1 MEMQFPVILDGATG
15 TELQKRGFTGDMSA
29 EQWVLEHPESI
40 LEIQR
45 KYVASGSN
53 VLYAPTF
60 GGNRQKLEERGIFNR
75 TEEMNKALAQLS
87 KQAADG
93 KAWVAGDIAPTG
105 RFLAPLGDASFEEL
119 VDIYTEQA
127 AGLEQAGVDLYVIE
141 TMMTLTDARAAVL
154 AIRSMSKKPIL
165 VSFTCDES
173 GKILSGTD
181 VVAALSVMEG
191 MGVSAFGLN
200 CSAGPEQMLLQLQ
213 RLHKYARVPLIAKPN
228 AGMPE
233 IVNGEAVYN
242 CPPEEFVALVPEML
256 KAGVALFGGC
266 CGTSNVLTGQLFNIP
281 ILGTHAHSWVMS
293 FPTELDAFRAY
304 ADIFPG
310 NCLLLVDT
318 YDTLRS
324 GVPNAITVFNELR
337 SRGYEPAGIRL
348 DSGDLAYLTKKARKM
363 LDEAGFEN
371 AKICVSGDLDETLI
385 NSLKM
390 QGACINTWGVGTKLI
405 TSDDKPALG
414 GVYKMSAEIIDGVV
428 YPKIKLSENA
438 VKITNPGIKTVYR
451 LYDKDHMAIAD
462 LIALRDEK
470 FDTTKPLTIYHPEQT
485 YKRMTLTDYTMREL
499 LVPIFIDGKQVYNCP
514 TIQQIQAYAKQE
526 LDTLW
531 EESKRL
537 MNPQVYKVDYS
548 DGLYDLRQKLIREH
562 RKLPANA

>member
-1 MEMQFPVILDGATG
+1 
-15 TELQKRGFTGDMSA
+15 MSA
-29 EQWVLEHPESI
+29 QNLTLLTDLYELTMMQGYFESQANETVI
-40 LEIQR
+40 FDVFFRENPN
-45 KYVASGSN
+45 K
-53 VLYAPTF
+53 
-60 GGNRQKLEERGIFNR
+60 GGYSV
-75 TEEMNKALAQLS
+75 M
-87 KQAADG
+87 
-93 KAWVAGDIAPTG
+93 
-105 RFLAPLGDASFEEL
+105 
-119 VDIYTEQA
+119 
-127 AGLEQAGVDLYVIE
+127 AGLEQVIE
-141 TMMTLTDARAAVL
+141 YIKNLNFSYEDVDYLRGLGLFSEDFLHYLSGFHFSGDIYAIPEGSVIFPREPLVKVIAPIMEAQLVETAILNIINHQSLIATKASRVVHAAQGNGVMEFGLRRAQGPDAGNYGARAAV
-154 AIRSMSKKPIL
+154 
-165 VSFTCDES
+165 V
-173 GKILSGTD
+173 
-181 VVAALSVMEG
+181 
-191 MGVSAFGLN
+191 
-200 CSAGPEQMLLQLQ
+200 
-213 RLHKYARVPLIAKPN
+213 
-228 AGMPE
+228 
-233 IVNGEAVYN
+233 
-242 CPPEEFVALVPEML
+242 
-256 KAGVALFGGC
+256 GGC

-281 ILGTHAHSWVMS
+281 ILGTHAHSWGMS

-405 TSDDKPALG
+405 TSNDKPALG

-485 YKRMTLTDYTMREL
+485 YKRMTLTR
-499 LVPIFIDGKQVYNCP
+499 
-514 TIQQIQAYAKQE
+514 
-526 LDTLW
+526 
-531 EESKRL
+531 
-537 MNPQVYKVDYS
+537 
-548 DGLYDLRQKLIREH
+548 
-562 RKLPANA
+562 

>member
-75 TEEMNKALAQLS
+75 TEEMNKALVQLS

-200 CSAGPEQMLLQLQ
+200 CSAGPEQMLPQLQ

-228 AGMPE
+228 AGMPK

-242 CPPEEFVALVPEML
+242 CPPEEFAALVPEML

-266 CGTSNVLTGQLFNIP
+266 CGTTAAHIKALHDALREAKFVPAAPQHTDLLPAATEKLPCYLPVDAGHGAVLT
-281 ILGTHAHSWVMS
+281 
-293 FPTELDAFRAY
+293 
-304 ADIFPG
+304 
-310 NCLLLVDT
+310 
-318 YDTLRS
+318 
-324 GVPNAITVFNELR
+324 
-337 SRGYEPAGIRL
+337 AG
-348 DSGDLAYLTKKARKM
+348 
-363 LDEAGFEN
+363 
-371 AKICVSGDLDETLI
+371 
-385 NSLKM
+385 
-390 QGACINTWGVGTKLI
+390 
-405 TSDDKPALG
+405 
-414 GVYKMSAEIIDGVV
+414 
-428 YPKIKLSENA
+428 
-438 VKITNPGIKTVYR
+438 
-451 LYDKDHMAIAD
+451 AD
-462 LIALRDEK
+462 LEDRLADALDGDAPMIALRI
-470 FDTTKPLTIYHPEQT
+470 DTWEDIDALTDVQYLLTKPLC
-485 YKRMTLTDYTMREL
+485 LVCDDAEL
-499 LVPIFIDGKQVYNCP
+499 LEAALRVYQGRALYEGVLP
-514 TIQQIQAYAKQE
+514 EAALLPLSARY
-526 LDTLW
+526 
-531 EESKRL
+531 
-537 MNPQVYKVDYS
+537 
-548 DGLYDLRQKLIREH
+548 GLLI
-562 RKLPANA
+562 